1 MRRRPTHVEFR
12 VSPRSP
18 STRPAAVTVAA
29 TIGTGLALWF
39 SRGTLD
45 VAGSATATLR
55 VAALPS
61 WPELAGL
68 VVLMLLL
75 VGAVA
80 LSLRPASGSATGARV
95 LGWDPGLTDAFR
107 PLFAL
112 PILALPYLPWLPD
125 RLPVLRVLAGPAKW
139 MVWAVVLGQVAWVV
153 ASLVAA
159 RIGRPWTQPV
169 SRTVASAG
177 IFAASLAVYAT
188 TSALLSQTGFFPGG
202 DEPHYLVVTQSLL
215 RDGDLKIENNHERED
230 YREYFFAPLAPHYR
244 TRGTDG
250 EIYSIHPVGLPLLSV
265 PAYAAGGYAGVK
277 WLLILLAAGT
287 ATLLWRW
294 SEGLTGSVAAATFA
308 WAAVALNVPFAFN
321 SFTVY
326 PEIPAAFCV
335 MLAVGVVRPASPG
348 GAPSPGAW
356 RLWLA
361 ALAVA
366 ALPWLSTKYTGMA
379 LILAAVLAWHFRG
392 GSRALVVLAPL
403 AVSLVGWFSF
413 FYLIWGS
420 PLPSVA
426 YGADV
431 QTNPITFLSGGPGL
445 FFDQEYGVF
454 AYAPVL
460 LVGLVGLLQMGRH
473 GATRSFALELALVG
487 AALLALVGSFALWW
501 GGSAMPGRPV
511 VAMLPLFAAPIAW
524 HYQRT
529 GQHPGRRA
537 ALQLLL
543 LIGLAVTLA
552 MTMVAGGNLAA
563 QRRSGVSSLLEW
575 LSPTW
580 HLWNSAPDYIVSGP
594 ATATMRVLLWLAGAG
609 VVAWTCRR
617 AFLATEPTPGRAA
630 LRVTLTTACV
640 GLVVASVA
648 ATVPS
653 PREQQPFDPQARSA
667 LAMLETFDSA
677 ARPLAVRYDPFS
689 RVEPSALPPL
699 FSLSAVPGQRRDPQ
713 PLEVMLNARFR
724 LPAGEYEVELTG
736 AEALD
741 DPAEHEIGLQVGREG
756 RPVRTWTA
764 RLARGET
771 WTQQFTI
778 PLDAQFIGFRATP
791 DVERLVAHLQ
801 LRPLRIVDAGR
812 RLRADTVI
820 SSAVFGATTVYFHDA
835 DVYAERAGFWVRG
848 RSTLRLTIAKDPASE
863 RRVTLHVHSGPR
875 ANSVL
880 FSTSRWS
887 ERVDLVPGV
896 TREVVIPTELD
907 ESVVPLTI
915 TARDGFV
922 PAETEPD
929 STDRRLLGS
938 WISFAP

>member
-1 MRRRPTHVEFR
+1 VDFS
-12 VSPRSP
+12 VSPRS
-18 STRPAAVTVAA
+18 SFTRPAAVTVAA

-68 VVLMLLL
+68 VALMLLL

-80 LSLRPASGSATGARV
+80 LSLRPAPGRATGARA
-95 LGWDPGLTDAFR
+95 LGWDPALTDAFR
-107 PLFAL
+107 PLLAL
-112 PILALPYLPWLPD
+112 PLLAVPYLPWLPD

-139 MVWAVVLGQVAWVV
+139 LVWAVVLAQVAWVV
-153 ASLVAA
+153 ASIVAA
-159 RIGRPWTQPV
+159 RTGRRWMRP
-169 SRTVASAG
+169 SRTVASVG

-188 TSALLSQTGFFPGG
+188 TSALLSKTGFFPGG
-202 DEPHYLVVTQSLL
+202 DEPHYLVLTQSLL
-215 RDGDLKIENNHERED
+215 RDRDLKIENNHERGD
-230 YREYFFAPLAPHYR
+230 YREYYFAPLAPHYR

-250 EIYSIHPVGLPLLSV
+250 EIYSIHPVGLPILSV

-308 WAAVALNVPFAFN
+308 WAAVALSAPFVLN

-335 MLAVGVVRPASPG
+335 MLAVGAVRPASPG

-379 LILAAVLAWHFRG
+379 LILAAVLAWHARG
-392 GSRALVVLAPL
+392 GRRVVVPLAPL
-403 AVSLVGWFSF
+403 AISLVGWLSF

-431 QTNPITFLSGGPGL
+431 QTDAATLLSGGPGL
-445 FFDQEYGVF
+445 LFDQEYGVC

-460 LVGLVGLLQMGRH
+460 LVGLLGLIQMGRAR
-473 GATRSFALELALVG
+473 ATRPLALELALAG
-487 AALLALVGSFALWW
+487 AALMALVGSFALWW

-524 HYQRT
+524 HYQRASE
-529 GQHPGRRA
+529 HPARRA

-543 LIGLAVTLA
+543 LIGLVVTVTMIVAV
-552 MTMVAGGNLAA
+552 GGNLAA
-563 QRRSGVSSLLEW
+563 QRRIGVSSLLEW

-617 AFLATEPTPGRAA
+617 TFLATGLTPGSAA

-653 PREQQPFDPQARSA
+653 PQEQRHFDPQARSA
-667 LAMLETFDSA
+667 LAMLETYDSA
-677 ARPLAVRYDPFS
+677 VRPVAVRYDPFS

-699 FSLSAVPGQRRDPQ
+699 FSLSAVPGQRRDRQ
-713 PLEVMLNARFR
+713 PLDVILNARFR

-736 AEALD
+736 AEASD
-741 DPAEHEIGLQVGREG
+741 DTAEHDVGLQVGREG
-756 RPVRTWTA
+756 RPVQTWRA
-764 RLARGET
+764 RLGRGDT
-771 WTQQFTI
+771 WTQPFTI

-791 DVERLVAHLQ
+791 EVERLVARLQ
-801 LRPLRIVDAGR
+801 LRPLQIVDAGR
-812 RLRADTVI
+812 RLRADVVI
-820 SSAVFGATTVYFHDA
+820 SSAAFGATTVYFHDA
-835 DVYAERAGFWVRG
+835 DVYAESAGFWVRG
-848 RSTLRLTIAKDPASE
+848 QSTLRASVAKAPTSEGPLTL
-863 RRVTLHVHSGPR
+863 RVHSGPR

-880 FSTSRWS
+880 FSTPRWS

-896 TREVVIPTELD
+896 TREVVVPTER
-907 ESVVPLTI
+907 EEAVVPLTI
-915 TARDGFV
+915 AARDGFV